1 MAFILREARA
11 EEGEL
16 FRRFGEWTHQ
26 HFPKLDGPQLDVL
39 KKIYIPRNLESH
51 ESASLDVKE
60 VPKLCRGFLDALL
73 ARTAEK
79 AVLSR

>member
-11 EEGEL
+11 GKGEL
-16 FRRFGEWTHQ
+16 IRLFGDWTRQ

-39 KKIYIPRNLESH
+39 KKIYVPRNLESH

-79 AVLSR
+79 ALLGR